1 LSICTR
7 LLINHISKHPCLNS
21 QVNFFSPYITSKN
34 LIPVVPGFCQK
45 TASMARF
52 SCFSV
57 FVSRSLSD
65 WVCKGSRSFF
75 NHKNFLKIFFSPF
88 LDIRRFTQSL
98 SGPLISSL
106 RLFNLSRR
114 RSRRLGVQISENY
127 PTPQYHNR
135 KKSQLIPN

>member
-88 LDIRRFTQSL
+88 LDIRRFTQNP
-98 SGPLISSL
+98 SGPLIS
-106 RLFNLSRR
+106 
-114 RSRRLGVQISENY
+114 
-127 PTPQYHNR
+127 
-135 KKSQLIPN
+135 